1 MASFDRPE
9 RCVLSR
15 AHTPRF
21 ITLAMFPC
29 RQTNVSLQS
38 TAIAVGDCTPIVH
51 ADCKRS
57 KAHSS
62 VSRNLSSP
70 IPGLLVVK
78 SKYQTPVSA
87 PDKRTR
93 PYDSRTRL
101 CDKFRKIRAR
111 NYIKKKQKK
120 KNDFLSLISVLA
132 SLEKTIPMGRLH
144 MRPFQWYLKQTG
156 SIPSH

>member
-9 RCVLSR
+9 RCVLLR

-21 ITLAMFPC
+21 ITLAMLPC
-29 RQTNVSLQS
+29 RQTNVSPQS
-38 TAIAVGDCTPIVH
+38 TAIAVGDCTLIVH

-70 IPGLLVVK
+70 IPGRLVVK

-101 CDKFRKIRAR
+101 CDNFRKIRAQ
-111 NYIKKKQKK
+111 NYNRLSGFPFRVDTGKVFPTENKLKILENLFRTWRSHHKQPQG
-120 KNDFLSLISVLA
+120 FLC
-132 SLEKTIPMGRLH
+132 P
-144 MRPFQWYLKQTG
+144 
-156 SIPSH
+156 

>member
-9 RCVLSR
+9 RCVLLR

-29 RQTNVSLQS
+29 RQTNVSPQS
-38 TAIAVGDCTPIVH
+38 TAIAVGECTLIVH

-70 IPGLLVVK
+70 IPGRLVVK

-101 CDKFRKIRAR
+101 CDNFRKIRAQ
-111 NYIKKKQKK
+111 NY
-120 KNDFLSLISVLA
+120 NRLSGFPFRVDTGK
-132 SLEKTIPMGRLH
+132 SLSNRK
-144 MRPFQWYLKQTG
+144 
-156 SIPSH
+156 

>member
-9 RCVLSR
+9 RCVLLR

-29 RQTNVSLQS
+29 RQTNVSPQS
-38 TAIAVGDCTPIVH
+38 TAIAVGDCTLIVH

-70 IPGLLVVK
+70 IPGRLVVK

-101 CDKFRKIRAR
+101 CDNLEKSELKTTI
-111 NYIKKKQKK
+111 
-120 KNDFLSLISVLA
+120 DFLGFHFELIQGKVFPTENKLKI
-132 SLEKTIPMGRLH
+132 LENLFRSWRSH
-144 MRPFQWYLKQTG
+144 HKQPQG
-156 SIPSH
+156 FLCP